1 MDFSY
6 RETLGLNCSGVF
18 YLWGYGE
25 GRQTEILSGK
35 RVYDTYYGWGNPDK
49 FQIPQRGWITCG
61 KLFYVSGCG

>member
-6 RETLGLNCSGVF
+6 RKTLGLNCSGVF

-35 RVYDTYYGWGNPDK
+35 GVYDTYYGWGNPDK
-49 FQIPQRGWITCG
+49 ILITDRYDGCCG
-61 KLFYVSGCG
+61 